1 MRKFLK
7 GEKGSITILVLT
19 TMLVVVSVM
28 FMAYFSNMNKILAQ
42 EKEINKIQEE
52 YMQGSV
58 KEVMEQAYA
67 ETMQDYKPKL
77 VRKWVNKI
85 DGNGEEEF
93 LDVEKT
99 SDGGYIAVGYTTS
112 TNISGLTNKGSADC
126 LIAKYDANGN
136 EEWKKSVGG
145 SKYDWY
151 NSVIEIKNGTYIAV
165 GTILSTDVV
174 DKNGN
179 NTGHGYDWNF
189 SEGPFSGSMVATE
202 GIIGTYDK
210 NGNEVSL
217 KITGEATNK
226 YTAEQYLEEGGNEFI
241 TEFDMAEYS
250 TSNALILGIDKT
262 SDGNYVI
269 TGRKTVGVPSSFASN
284 IIESSMLA
292 IKYDKEGN
300 KIKRNELEIGGNISG
315 IVGNI
320 SPKKYNDLAVRYGG
334 LKGMKEDLNGSYFL
348 YGYSNGVG
356 TCTIFILDSNLT
368 VKNRQSSFLG
378 R

>member
-19 TMLVVVSVM
+19 TILVVVSVM

-151 NSVIEIKNGTYIAV
+151 NSVIEIENGTYIAV

-179 NTGHGYDWNF
+179 NIGHGYDWDF
-189 SEGPFSGSMVATE
+189 SIGHFSGSMVATE

-226 YTAEQYLEEGGNEFI
+226 YTAEQYLEEGGYEFI

-300 KIKRNELEIGGNISG
+300 KIKRNELEIGRNIS
-315 IVGNI
+315 VENI

-348 YGYSNGVG
+348 YGYSNGVEM
-356 TCTIFILDSNLT
+356 CTIFILDSNLT
-368 VKNRQSSFLG
+368 VKNRQSYFLG